1 MMKSDALS
9 RIHQQVSVRPIYRA
23 GDKTAAATKSGPIL
37 RIIYSALRNNEAI
50 DAIKMLQPV
59 QRLRHELILHDIMR
73 LFGVVRVSVSQ
84 GNSGALVV
92 VIISIT
98 SSLLN
103 WSVCCLPVPLSHT

>member
-1 MMKSDALS
+1 
-9 RIHQQVSVRPIYRA
+9 
-23 GDKTAAATKSGPIL
+23 
-37 RIIYSALRNNEAI
+37 
-50 DAIKMLQPV
+50 
-59 QRLRHELILHDIMR
+59 MR

-103 WSVCCLPVPLSHT
+103 WSVCCLPVALSHM